1 MSVNNSV
8 QVLLDNKKISN
19 ISFNENGMNSFG
31 YENLN
36 EVFFD
41 VYEIKHKEFDL
52 VKEKCGE
59 FDGDPI
65 VELDLC
71 IENEIF
77 KNVRF
82 VLKKQNGIHINT
94 NLLDYTNVVVFEKKN
109 TIKKQPAPVIVQKP
123 KKIIKE
129 AVKKKIAPAN
139 QILKEEKLVERN
151 KEEFFN
157 SIKTEMIDQLRGE
170 IKQGII
176 AEMLKEN
183 MQSNFNSL
191 LAEDN
196 NKTKLH
202 RLFEQTNT
210 KFRNEIIQLSEKLAR
225 RESMRFAESGG
236 GTNAV
241 QYANGG
247 TMDGSLT
254 ITHDLSAD
262 TIIANNVTDTLGRE
276 LVSKLSFTI
285 NGDDTKN
292 TYILNHNLNS
302 NKILISVY
310 DDITKEQVIPYVV
323 NIDNNNTK
331 VEFSNNLTFGENY
344 LVIIFG

>member
-1 MSVNNSV
+1 V

-41 VYEIKHKEFDL
+41 VYEIKHKDFDL

-59 FDGDPI
+59 FDGNPI

-82 VLKKQNGIHINT
+82 VLKKQNGIYVNT
-94 NLLDYTNVVVFEKKN
+94 NLLDYTKVVVFEKNN
-109 TIKKQPAPVIVQKP
+109 TIKKQPLPVVVQKS

-129 AVKKKIAPAN
+129 VTKKKVTPAS

-247 TMDGSLT
+247 T
-254 ITHDLSAD
+254 
-262 TIIANNVTDTLGRE
+262 
-276 LVSKLSFTI
+276 I
-285 NGDDTKN
+285 NGDLNINGNLIINDQL
-292 TYILNHNLNS
+292 YIKKAIFDVGDGLQQSFVFTHNLNT
-302 NKILISVY
+302 KHILVNVQDSVTNE
-310 DDITKEQVIPYVV
+310 IVIPYIKL
-323 NIDNNNTK
+323 IDENSLLI
-331 VEFSNNLTFGENY
+331 EFSFVPDENSY
-344 LVIIFG
+344 RLIIFG

>member
-1 MSVNNSV
+1 
-8 QVLLDNKKISN
+8 
-19 ISFNENGMNSFG
+19 MNSFG

-41 VYEIKHKEFDL
+41 VYEIKHKDFDL

-59 FDGDPI
+59 FDGNPI

-82 VLKKQNGIHINT
+82 VLKKQNGIYVNT

-109 TIKKQPAPVIVQKP
+109 TIKKQPLPVVVQKS

-129 AVKKKIAPAN
+129 VTKKKVTPTS

-247 TMDGSLT
+247 TMNG
-254 ITHDLSAD
+254 DL
-262 TIIANNVTDTLGRE
+262 N
-276 LVSKLSFTI
+276 I
-285 NGDDTKN
+285 NGNLIINDQL
-292 TYILNHNLNS
+292 YIKKVVFDVGDSSQQSFVFTHNLNTK
-302 NKILISVY
+302 NILVNVQDSVTNE
-310 DDITKEQVIPYVV
+310 IVIPYIKL
-323 NIDNNNTK
+323 IDENSLLI
-331 VEFSNNLTFGENY
+331 EFSFIPNENSY
-344 LVIIFG
+344 KLIIFG